1 MIEGKLDSNEEGRC
15 FSKLSTFDP
24 GFEED
29 IRLLTQILQAN
40 NPFHNQLLN
49 FFKFMFEN

>member
-24 GFEED
+24 GFEGLHT
-29 IRLLTQILQAN
+29 RLVTKDAAEAYLISSQIN
-40 NPFHNQLLN
+40 VFVID
-49 FFKFMFEN
+49 